1 MTAVSTS
8 HGVPMQALL
17 RSAVIIRSVHTAI
30 FVIMGGLLLGF
41 LLEVILDRITPL
53 TWIAVVVLL
62 LEGVVLMFNGWR
74 CPLGTYAER
83 VGAITTAESDMLLPK
98 WFTALIFPACSA
110 LLALALVLLAIR
122 LLT

>member
-1 MTAVSTS
+1 
-8 HGVPMQALL
+8 MQALL
-17 RSAVIIRSVHTAI
+17 RSATFIRSVHTLI
-30 FVIMGGLLLGF
+30 FLVMGGLLLGF

-62 LEGVVLMFNGWR
+62 LEGVVLILNGWR
-74 CPLGTYAER
+74 CPLGTYAEH
-83 VGAITTAESDMLLPK
+83 VGAIQTSESDMLLPR
-98 WFTALIFPACSA
+98 WFTALICPVCSA